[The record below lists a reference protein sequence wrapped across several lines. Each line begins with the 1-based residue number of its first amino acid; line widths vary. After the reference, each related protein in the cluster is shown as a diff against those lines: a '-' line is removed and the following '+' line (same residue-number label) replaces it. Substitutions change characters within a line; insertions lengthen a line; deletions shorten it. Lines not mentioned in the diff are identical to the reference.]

1 MFYRDVALSFWYA
14 NCAHYLDV
22 MVKDEAI
29 KTPMKKIIN
38 ETSEYVKNTSKNL
51 DVILEEYSI
60 FLHKNI
66 HST

>member
-22 MVKDEAI
+22 MVKDETI

-38 ETSEYVKNTSKNL
+38 ETSEYVKTTCKNL
-51 DVILEEYSI
+51 DNILEEYLISV
-60 FLHKNI
+60 HKKF
-66 HST
+66 T